1 MHRLGG
7 VGLGALERTRDS
19 ERSFASLSTT
29 LSHAQ
34 VAHLRAQLTQFRSAL
49 QHFASTHRDKIR
61 RDPSFRHAFVQMCV
75 NIGVDPLAG
84 EASGIGGFAGLRG
97 KGGAWG
103 EILGL
108 GDWTLELS
116 VQIVDVCV
124 STRERNGG
132 LIEMDELVRLLRKLR
147 GSATSVTPEDVVRS
161 IKVLKPL
168 GAGYEVIDIAGRKM
182 VRSVPGELDADQG
195 GVLEV
200 ARENGGRIT
209 EDALVRKMGWT
220 RDRARAALENATV
233 CDGLCWVDE
242 QDEQS
247 GKAFWVISVMQWDE

>member
-19 ERSFASLSTT
+19 DRSFASLSTT

-34 VAHLRAQLTQFRSAL
+34 VANLRAQLTQFRSAL
-49 QHFASTHRDKIR
+49 THFASTHRDKIR
-61 RDPSFRHAFVQMCV
+61 KDPSFRHAFAQMCA

-84 EASGIGGFAGLRG
+84 EASGIGTFAGLGR

-108 GDWTLELS
+108 GDWTLELG

-124 STRERNGG
+124 STRDRNGG
-132 LIEMDELVRLLRKLR
+132 LIEMNELVRILCKLR
-147 GSATSVTPEDVVRS
+147 GSANVTPEDVVRS

-168 GAGYEVIDIAGRKM
+168 GAGYEVVDVAGRKM
-182 VRSVPGELDADQG
+182 VRSVPGELDADQT

-200 ARENGGRIT
+200 ARESDGRVT
-209 EDALVRKMGWT
+209 EDALMRKMGWK
-220 RDRARAALENATV
+220 RDRARAALDNA
-233 CDGLCWVDE
+233 CNRDGLCWVDE
-242 QDEQS
+242 QDEEC
-247 GKAFWVISVMQWDE
+247 GKVYWVISMMRWEE